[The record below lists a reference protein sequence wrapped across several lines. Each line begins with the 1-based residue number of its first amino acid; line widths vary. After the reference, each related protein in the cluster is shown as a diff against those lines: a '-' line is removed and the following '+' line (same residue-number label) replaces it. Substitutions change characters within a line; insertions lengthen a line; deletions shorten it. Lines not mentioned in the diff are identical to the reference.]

1 MKQSVAKAKASGLYE
16 GWMKKQGGFVK
27 TFNKRYCVLNPK
39 ILYYYKE
46 ENVSPS
52 ILPSFF
58 FSVLLFFQLS
68 SQNRID

>member
-1 MKQSVAKAKASGLYE
+1 MDKRKQSVAKAKTSGLYE

-46 ENVSPS
+46 ENVS
-52 ILPSFF
+52 
-58 FSVLLFFQLS
+58 LLSLNS
-68 SQNRID
+68 PHKTNR